1 MASTAVPSS
10 SSRSASRTPRPG
22 ARPTARRTPRATA
35 ARTTAR
41 STARSARTPTDT
53 RSTLPQVRAFLLH
66 LASERGLADNSLHA
80 YRRDLE
86 DIERFLQG
94 IGKTPVTAGADEFRA
109 YLQDQTHLGRATKT
123 VSRRLAA
130 IRVFL
135 RFLAS
140 LGEDRAHVLQQLERP
155 KPERSLP
162 KVLSRQQVAQLIA
175 APDPASP
182 LFSRDVAILELLYAS
197 GLRAT
202 ELCDLKLRDV
212 NLQAGC
218 VRVLGKGMKERIVPL
233 GRAAAEAVARYLG
246 ECRPALQRGETER
259 LFLSRTGRP
268 MERVSLWMLV
278 EKYGRSSGLLKSI
291 SPHTLRH
298 CFATHLIGGGAD
310 LRVVQELLGHSDI
323 ATTQIYTHVDQDR
336 LKAVH
341 ARFHPRR

>member
-1 MASTAVPSS
+1 MPQPPAPSS
-10 SSRSASRTPRPG
+10 GSRSASRTAPR
-22 ARPTARRTPRATA
+22 TQ
-35 ARTTAR
+35 
-41 STARSARTPTDT
+41 SRTPTDT
-53 RSTLPQVRAFLLH
+53 RSTLPELRAFLLH

-86 DIERFLQG
+86 DIDCFLRG
-94 IGKTPVTAGADEFRA
+94 VGRTLMTAGADEYRA
-109 YLQDQTHLGRATKT
+109 YLYNQSHQNRATKT

-140 LGEDRAHVLQQLERP
+140 VGHDRAHVLQQLERP

-182 LFSRDVAILELLYAS
+182 LFYRDVAILELLYAS
-197 GLRAT
+197 GLRAS

-212 NLQAGC
+212 NLQVGC
-218 VRVLGKGMKERIVPL
+218 VRVLGKGMKERVVPL
-233 GRAAAEAVARYLG
+233 GRAAAEAVTRYLSD
-246 ECRPALQRGETER
+246 CRPRLERHASDR
-259 LFLSRTGRP
+259 LFLSKSGRP
-268 MERVSLWMLV
+268 MERVGLWMLV

-323 ATTQIYTHVDQDR
+323 ATTQIYTHVDHDR

-341 ARFHPRR
+341 SKFHPRC

>member
-1 MASTAVPSS
+1 MPPAATPIVRSS
-10 SSRSASRTPRPG
+10 SSRSP
-22 ARPTARRTPRATA
+22 ARK
-35 ARTTAR
+35 
-41 STARSARTPTDT
+41 PTDT
-53 RSTLPQVRAFLLH
+53 RSTQPELRSFLLH

-86 DIERFLQG
+86 DIDRFLRG
-94 IGKTPVTAGADEFRA
+94 AGKTLITAGADEFRA
-109 YLQDQTHLGRATKT
+109 YLQDQTHQKRATKT

-135 RFLAS
+135 RFLAT
-140 LGEDRAHVLQQLERP
+140 LGHDRAHVLQQLERP

-162 KVLSRQQVAQLIA
+162 KVLSRTQVAQLIA
-175 APDPASP
+175 APVPTSP
-182 LFSRDVAILELLYAS
+182 LFARDVAILELLYAS
-197 GLRAT
+197 GLRAS
-202 ELCDLKLRDV
+202 ELCTVTLRDV

-233 GRAAAEAVARYLG
+233 GRAAAEAVTRYLA
-246 ECRPALQRGETER
+246 ECRPRLDRHGSEQ
-259 LFLSRTGRP
+259 LFLSRSGRP
-268 MERVSLWMLV
+268 MERVGLWMLV
-278 EKYGRSSGLLKSI
+278 EKYGRSSGLLKAV
-291 SPHTLRH
+291 SPNTLRH